1 MEKIKDKNIKDKT
14 IKVLGINFSYY
25 KKIVSKENFVVQIVK
40 IEKVLRQCRIR
51 NLIILG
57 KIFNFQ
63 SLAKSEVRHH
73 NLVRAVNK
81 KKEIR

>member
-1 MEKIKDKNIKDKT
+1 M
-14 IKVLGINFSYY
+14 
-25 KKIVSKENFVVQIVK
+25 QIVK
-40 IEKVLRQCRIR
+40 IEKVLRQWRI

-73 NLVRAVNK
+73 NLVRAVDK

>member
-40 IEKVLRQCRIR
+40 IEKVLRQWRI